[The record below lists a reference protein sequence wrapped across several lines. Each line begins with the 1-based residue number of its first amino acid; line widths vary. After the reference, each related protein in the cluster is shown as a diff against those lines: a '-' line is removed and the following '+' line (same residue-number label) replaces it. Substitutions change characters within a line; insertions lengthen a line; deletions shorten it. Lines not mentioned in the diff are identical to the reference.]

1 MCFGKPAVFFEF
13 HKKIRIMYDK
23 YSPVDPDF
31 YDIIED
37 IRKRNLSVL
46 IHYFGPAKELN
57 DARGTIQGVTGNSD
71 HEEFLA
77 LDSGSKVRLDRIIT
91 LNGRPGPAFDE
102 YDAYSLACLD
112 CTAGMD

>member
-1 MCFGKPAVFFEF
+1 
-13 HKKIRIMYDK
+13 MYDK

-37 IRKRNLSVL
+37 IREKRVSIL
-46 IHYFGPAKELN
+46 IHFFGPKNELN
-57 DARGTIQGVTGNSD
+57 DARGAIQEVVGNKE
-71 HEEFLA
+71 HEEFLI
-77 LDSGSKVRLDRIIT
+77 LDSGCKARLDRIIT